1 MQTLYLYYINTN
13 RMSKRHITD
22 NNTNTTKKLKETE
35 LYEKLVEYAEKIHK
49 RELTYN
55 I

>member
-1 MQTLYLYYINTN
+1 
-13 RMSKRHITD
+13 MSKRHITNND
-22 NNTNTTKKLKETE
+22 NNNNTTKKLKETE
-35 LYEKLVEYAEKIHK
+35 LYEKLVEYAEKIYK